1 MQATNLKRP
10 HLESLTTQE
19 LVQLADSFGIDIPPE
34 LDRIFIIEELMESAE
49 EEEASEE
56 EEVSDTPDDTQ
67 AVPHKKLFDKRI
79 TEPVLLPKQYN
90 ITFIEVML
98 RDPLWAFTFWEVK
111 NDDKEIYEKADDFA
125 GYQLKVSEYHNL
137 WEPFTIPVGVDDDA
151 WYIGFPPESGR
162 FKIELCVLRGDEEIV
177 LATSR
182 PFTMPRLFN
191 PSEDEVLYKNPL
203 IRLSGIEDFTILH
216 NNDRES
222 RIKRA

>member
-1 MQATNLKRP
+1 MQATILQRP
-10 HLESLTTQE
+10 YLESLTTQE
-19 LVQLADSFGIDIPPE
+19 LIQVADSFGIDIPPE
-34 LDRIFIIEELMESAE
+34 LDRIFIVEELMESAE
-49 EEEASEE
+49 EEEASEASAAPVATE
-56 EEVSDTPDDTQ
+56 AALPRKILE
-67 AVPHKKLFDKRI
+67 KRM
-79 TEPVLLPKQYN
+79 TEPVLLPQQYN

-111 NDDKEIYEKADDFA
+111 SDDKEIYEKADGFV

-137 WEPFTIPVGVDDDA
+137 QEPFTIPVGTEDDA

-162 FKIELCVLRGDEEIV
+162 FKIELCALCNDEEIV

-191 PSEDEVLYKNPL
+191 PSEEEVLYKNPL

-216 NNDRES
+216 NNDRAS

>member
-1 MQATNLKRP
+1 MDAILIQATNLKRP
-10 HLESLTTQE
+10 YLESLTTQE

-49 EEEASEE
+49 EEEASE
-56 EEVSDTPDDTQ
+56 
-67 AVPHKKLFDKRI
+67 VPAGTAAAPHRKLLEKRI
-79 TEPVLLPKQYN
+79 TEPVPLPQHYN

-111 NDDKEIYEKADDFA
+111 SDDKEIYEKADDFA
-125 GYQLKVSEYHNL
+125 GYQLKVSEYHNSQ
-137 WEPFTIPVGVDDDA
+137 EPFTIPVGTEDDA
-151 WYIGFPPESGR
+151 WYIGFPPEEGR
-162 FKIELCVLRGDEEIV
+162 FKIELCALRSDEEIV
-177 LATSR
+177 LAASR
-182 PFTMPRLFN
+182 PFTMPHLFN
-191 PSEDEVLYKNPL
+191 PLEDAVLYKNPL